1 MRLANM
7 VMAMALLCMAF
18 AVILM
23 GVTVGWK
30 SLSQQVSQIPL
41 VSSLEN
47 LTKSTMVKSMLLIF
61 SGPIIPLY
69 FAVSFVNQL
78 GRKYFLEPIPCP
90 QSTVVVEISLSQR
103 TTGLDSTIGSSR
115 KCCCCLLFPR
125 GFSRS

>member
-78 GRKYFLEPIPCP
+78 GRKYCLEPIPCP
-90 QSTVVVEISLSQR
+90 QSDRGCRDISQR
-103 TTGLDSTIGSSR
+103 TTGLDSTINR
-115 KCCCCLLFPR
+115 FPEELLL
-125 GFSRS
+125 SVVS